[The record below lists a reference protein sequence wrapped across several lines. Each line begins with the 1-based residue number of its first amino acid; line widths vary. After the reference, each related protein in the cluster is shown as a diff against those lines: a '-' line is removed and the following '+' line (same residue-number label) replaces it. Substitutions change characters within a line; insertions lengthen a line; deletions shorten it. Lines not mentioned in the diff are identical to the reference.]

1 MQYDYS
7 KLKNDKVLD
16 VIEVHFKTR
25 QMDILS
31 GTETTIIQIE
41 NGPIFV
47 VDNDEILYYSGIKRM
62 TPENMNK
69 LIAVA
74 NKLQSTLTLECPVL
88 D

>member
-1 MQYDYS
+1 MKYDYS

-47 VDNDEILYYSGIKRM
+47 IDNDKVEMHSK
-62 TPENMNK
+62 
-69 LIAVA
+69 
-74 NKLQSTLTLECPVL
+74 Q

>member
-7 KLKNDKVLD
+7 KLKNPKVLD

-25 QMDILS
+25 EMNILEGS
-31 GTETTIIQIE
+31 EAIIIHIE
-41 NGPIFV
+41 NGPTFII
-47 VDNDEILYYSGIKRM
+47 DNDEIRYYSGIDKL
-62 TPENMNK
+62 TPKNLNK
-69 LIAVA
+69 LVAVA